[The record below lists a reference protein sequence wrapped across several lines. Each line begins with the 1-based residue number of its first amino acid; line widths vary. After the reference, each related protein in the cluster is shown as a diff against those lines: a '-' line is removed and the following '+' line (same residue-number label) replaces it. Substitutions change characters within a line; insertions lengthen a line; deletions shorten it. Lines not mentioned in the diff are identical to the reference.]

1 MAKQK
6 DPNKVDR
13 RKEKRGPRT
22 SFFSVAA
29 VGKNGDLVHKEI
41 QAKTK
46 EEAATIFK
54 AETKLIGNVLDGL
67 GSGYYQIKGTPQTQA
82 NRLVVTMSMEDVQ
95 YGKNRWKAILN
106 GYHVLAQ
113 GLQACKSPD
122 GQEFKADELTWVIIQ
137 APVDKENK
145 PPKPRLGDMP
155 LVRFSDLENPQPVTK

>member
-29 VGKNGDLVHKEI
+29 IGKNGELIHKEI

-46 EEAATIFK
+46 EDAATIFK
-54 AETKLIGNVLDGL
+54 TEMKVAGNVLDGL
-67 GSGYYQIKGTPQTQA
+67 GAGYYQIKGTSQTQA
-82 NRLVVTMSMEDVQ
+82 NRLVVRMAMEDVQ

-113 GLQACKSPD
+113 GLQACKGPD
-122 GQEFKADELTWVIIQ
+122 GEFKTDELVWVIPQ
-137 APVDKENK
+137 KPVDAENK
-145 PPKPRLGDMP
+145 APKPRLGDVP
-155 LVRFSDLENPQPVTK
+155 TVRFSDLENPQPVIK